1 MDAYE
6 ALLTRRSI
14 RQYTPQ
20 RVSDEQIRQLLVAA
34 MSAPSAG
41 NQQPWHFVVLTE
53 RRALDTLADALPF
66 GKMLLSAPL
75 GIVVCAE
82 TAGLPNPGYWVQD
95 CSAATENL
103 LLAAHALGLGGVWIG
118 VYPVEERV
126 AGLRKLLGLPPHVVP
141 LNAVAIGYPV
151 QPGGTVDRFQEARVH
166 REQW

>member
-14 RQYTPQ
+14 RQYTRQ
-20 RVSDEQIRQLLVAA
+20 RVSDELIRQLLVAA

-53 RRALDTLADALPF
+53 RHALDALADALPF
-66 GKMLLSAPL
+66 GKMLRSAPL

-95 CSAATENL
+95 CAAATENL

-141 LNAVAIGYPV
+141 LSAVAIGYPV
-151 QPGGTVDRFQEARVH
+151 QPGGTVDRYQEARVH
-166 REQW
+166 RERW